1 MERQQLITMVE
12 AVQQGKEGAAGEL
25 YDAFYEDIYYHIFK
39 TVKDSELAADLT
51 QDTFIEILEKI
62 DLLREPAAFVTWSK
76 QIAYHKC
83 TAYFRKRRDLLVN
96 EDEDGNSV
104 FDTISEDRE
113 EFIPDEAL
121 DKDDLKKTIHA
132 MIDSLPEEQRS
143 ALLLRYFNEVPVKDI
158 AKIQSVTEGTV
169 KSRLNYARKAIK
181 QAVESYEKKNGV
193 KLHSVGAVPV
203 LLWLF
208 REYRI
213 ENGISLTEDLSTEA
227 LISYGEAVANGAAA
241 EMPVDSISSPA
252 AEMNIK
258 TEAAKTSVSSN
269 NLNGTVL
276 TAKAGG
282 KGILRH
288 ITRTAAFKAAAATA
302 ACVISVGSIAGI
314 MHLTSN
320 ENAEEI
326 NSEAVVSNESV
337 ENELIEEV
345 GSQEVLEETVAVTN
359 MLLKGEEF
367 NELIFQLITD
377 DTLSLSFTNT
387 AVPEGVETIDV
398 SALKDGSA
406 VAYQNGTEVVVTTG
420 DGDVLYANEDCSMM
434 FSSLPTNLK
443 FGNFDTSKVINMS
456 GMFSYFAGNEFLD
469 LSCFDTSNV
478 KSMSGM
484 FDYASLLK
492 GIDLSGFDTG
502 NVLDMYGM
510 FMGCYMLQTLDL
522 SSFDTRNVTSME
534 LMFCN
539 CYELQSL
546 NLSSFDMTGVK
557 NVRGIFMFCDALTEI
572 YAANW
577 TEICDLED
585 EYAGSELF
593 LGCYNLM
600 GIDKHDEAQFEE
612 SKTGIEWAN
621 SATGYFIADPP
632 VVNEKKREGHFLVQG
647 EDFNTVVPSHISI
660 INFTNTEIP
669 ANVEVIDL
677 SAAQDGSV
685 CAYFDE
691 LDREMIVTTID
702 GSVIYAD
709 EDCSRMFNGL
719 KELSLINFD
728 NYDTSYVKDMSYM
741 FQGCYS
747 LTKLDTSGFNTSN
760 VQAMNSM
767 FRMCDRLETVNLS
780 GIKTANVKNMSGMF
794 YGCRSLSKV
803 NVSKFDTSKVE
814 DMSEMFHGCRK
825 LEILDL
831 TCFDTSSVTNMS
843 SMFYDCASFQTL
855 DLSNFDT
862 SRVTDM
868 SAMFGSCTS
877 LQTLDLSNFD
887 TSRVTDM
894 SAMFDSCASLQT
906 LDLSGFITENVTD
919 MAYMFMRCELL
930 QELNVSSF
938 DTSKVT
944 DMSCMFTECQMLEE
958 VDLSSFD
965 TSSVTNM
972 YEMFQFC
979 FSLRVLDISSFD
991 TSKVTDMEGM
1001 FYACK
1006 KLTVLDMTGVDVS
1019 KVTSMNQ
1026 IFHGCFSLQ
1035 VIYASDW
1042 QSANSMLN
1050 SENTDLMFSE
1060 CHTLS
1065 GAVSYNEDYVDI
1077 GMASPTKGYFT
1088 QK

>member
-1 MERQQLITMVE
+1 MERQQLIMMVE

-25 YDAFYEDIYYHIFK
+25 YDTFYEDIYYHIFK

-213 ENGISLTEDLSTEA
+213 ENGISLTEDLATEA

-252 AEMNIK
+252 AEMNMK

-269 NLNGTVL
+269 NLNGTLL

-420 DGDVLYANEDCSMM
+420 DGDVLYANEDCSDM
-434 FSSLPTNLK
+434 FDKLGIVSIK
-443 FGNFDTSKVINMS
+443 FENFNTINVKDMH
-456 GMFSYFAGNEFLD
+456 GMFRQCKNLQQVD
-469 LSCFDTSNV
+469 LTDFDTSNV
-478 KSMSGM
+478 
-484 FDYASLLK
+484 
-492 GIDLSGFDTG
+492 ID
-502 NVLDMYGM
+502 
-510 FMGCYMLQTLDL
+510 MG
-522 SSFDTRNVTSME
+522 
-534 LMFCN
+534 
-539 CYELQSL
+539 
-546 NLSSFDMTGVK
+546 
-557 NVRGIFMFCDALTEI
+557 A
-572 YAANW
+572 
-577 TEICDLED
+577 
-585 EYAGSELF
+585 
-593 LGCYNLM
+593 
-600 GIDKHDEAQFEE
+600 
-612 SKTGIEWAN
+612 
-621 SATGYFIADPP
+621 
-632 VVNEKKREGHFLVQG
+632 
-647 EDFNTVVPSHISI
+647 
-660 INFTNTEIP
+660 
-669 ANVEVIDL
+669 
-677 SAAQDGSV
+677 
-685 CAYFDE
+685 
-691 LDREMIVTTID
+691 
-702 GSVIYAD
+702 
-709 EDCSRMFNGL
+709 
-719 KELSLINFD
+719 
-728 NYDTSYVKDMSYM
+728 M
-741 FQGCYS
+741 FQGCES
-747 LTKLDTSGFNTSN
+747 IEVLDLSGFNTSN
-760 VQAMNSM
+760 VTRMSTM
-767 FRMCDRLETVNLS
+767 FSAC
-780 GIKTANVKNMSGMF
+780 MSIE
-794 YGCRSLSKV
+794 V
-803 NVSKFDTSKVE
+803 
-814 DMSEMFHGCRK
+814 
-825 LEILDL
+825 
-831 TCFDTSSVTNMS
+831 
-843 SMFYDCASFQTL
+843 L

-862 SRVTDM
+862 SNVTDM
-868 SAMFGSCTS
+868 STMFSACYSLKDLDISSFNTS
-877 LQTLDLSNFD
+877 NVTFMRYMFAGENYLEYLDLSAFDVSNVVDMESMFYNCKTLKSVNLSSFDTTNVNNMKSMFHGCESLESLDLSSFNTLNVSNMSLMFLECRNLETLDLSNFN
-887 TSRVTDM
+887 TSKVEDM
-894 SAMFDSCASLQT
+894 GYMFNSCYNLKI
-906 LDLSGFITENVTD
+906 LDLSNF
-919 MAYMFMRCELL
+919 
-930 QELNVSSF
+930 
-938 DTSKVT
+938 
-944 DMSCMFTECQMLEE
+944 
-958 VDLSSFD
+958 
-965 TSSVTNM
+965 
-972 YEMFQFC
+972 
-979 FSLRVLDISSFD
+979 DISAVKS
-991 TSKVTDMEGM
+991 VRG
-1001 FYACK
+1001 
-1006 KLTVLDMTGVDVS
+1006 
-1019 KVTSMNQ
+1019 
-1026 IFHGCFSLQ
+1026 IFQWDKELHT
-1035 VIYASDW
+1035 IYASDW
-1042 QSANSMLN
+1042 TKANNYLN
-1050 SENTDLMFSE
+1050 DDATENMFGGCGALATDE
-1060 CHTLS
+1060 R
-1065 GAVSYNEDYVDI
+1065 GIPVDH
-1077 GMASPTKGYFT
+1077 GMSWEWGFTMANPHPTKGYFT